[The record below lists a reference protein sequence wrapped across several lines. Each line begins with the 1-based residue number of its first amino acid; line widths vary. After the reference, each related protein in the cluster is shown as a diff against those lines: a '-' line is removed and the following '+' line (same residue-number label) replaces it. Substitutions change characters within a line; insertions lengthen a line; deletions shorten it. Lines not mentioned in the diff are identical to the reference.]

1 MRGSIQKR
9 SKGSWRLVFDL
20 ERDRTGKRRQKVIT
34 YRGTKKDADA
44 ELSRLL
50 ADIENGGFVDPGNIT
65 VAEYLE
71 RWLGHVKIKTS
82 AKTRERY
89 GEIVRLA
96 LVPHLGTIK
105 LAKLRPMDIQGFY
118 AHALKF
124 GHKQREG
131 GLSARTVLHYHRIL
145 SQALKQAVKWQLLT
159 RNPADA
165 VEPPRPERKE
175 MIVLDEDQTA
185 TLLEGAQD
193 TTLYIPSLLAVTT
206 GLRRGEILALRWRDV
221 DFDRGTLAVTQ
232 SLEETKDGL
241 RFKQPKTKRSRRV
254 VTLPSIT
261 IDALRRHR
269 IEQAQL
275 RLQLGLGRD
284 DNGLVC
290 SRYDGQPRSP
300 RAFTKEFTR
309 LVAKLDIPRTTFHGL
324 RHSHATQLL
333 RAGIHPKIAQ
343 ERLGHSTIAT
353 TMDLYSHVTDTMQE
367 DAAAQIHAGLQA
379 AIGKRKRNKS

>member
-1 MRGSIQKR
+1 
-9 SKGSWRLVFDL
+9 
-20 ERDRTGKRRQKVIT
+20 
-34 YRGTKKDADA
+34 
-44 ELSRLL
+44 
-50 ADIENGGFVDPGNIT
+50 
-65 VAEYLE
+65 
-71 RWLGHVKIKTS
+71 
-82 AKTRERY
+82 
-89 GEIVRLA
+89 
-96 LVPHLGTIK
+96 
-105 LAKLRPMDIQGFY
+105 
-118 AHALKF
+118 
-124 GHKQREG
+124 
-131 GLSARTVLHYHRIL
+131 
-145 SQALKQAVKWQLLT
+145 
-159 RNPADA
+159 
-165 VEPPRPERKE
+165 

-367 DAAAQIHAGLQA
+367 DAAAQIDAGLQA